1 MSQLVRKTSASSGIP
16 RSKLEGLDAAALQ
29 AQMAAGTNSAVAL
42 TRYCLKRIQGIDQ
55 KGPALRSVIEIN
67 PEALAQARALDAERQ
82 AGKVRGPLHGL
93 TVLLKDNIATADRMA
108 TTAGSLAL
116 AGLQA
121 REDAHLVKRLRA
133 AGAVILGKTNLSEWA
148 NFRSTR
154 SSSGWSSRGGQTRN
168 PYDLSRSPS
177 GSSSGSAVAVAAGLC
192 VFAVGTETD
201 GSIISPAS
209 RNGIVGFKPTIGR
222 VSRHGIIPI
231 AASQDTAG
239 PMARSVRDAAL
250 LMAGIAGADR
260 RDPACQGAPAGRS
273 HYVSALKAQA
283 LAGQRIGVVR
293 QNMPNHPPTLA
304 LFEEALA
311 VLQAQ
316 GAVLVE
322 GLEIPH
328 RDKYA
333 DTELTV
339 LLHEFKTGIA
349 DYLRS
354 FQPDAP
360 AQDLQ
365 GLMAWN
371 TAHADQTMPFFGQ
384 ELFYLAQQTQGLKSP
399 AYQTAL
405 ANNHRFART
414 KGLDA
419 LFAKHDLA
427 ALVSPSGNPAWRID
441 HVLGDFSQRGGF
453 TSPFAVAG
461 YPHIT
466 VPMGLA
472 DGLPVGLSMGAP
484 AWQDAALLGLAYAY
498 EQASHKRRAPLF
510 TGYAGLT

>member
-1 MSQLVRKTSASSGIP
+1 
-16 RSKLEGLDAAALQ
+16 
-29 AQMAAGTNSAVAL
+29 
-42 TRYCLKRIQGIDQ
+42 
-55 KGPALRSVIEIN
+55 
-67 PEALAQARALDAERQ
+67 
-82 AGKVRGPLHGL
+82 
-93 TVLLKDNIATADRMA
+93 
-108 TTAGSLAL
+108 
-116 AGLQA
+116 
-121 REDAHLVKRLRA
+121 
-133 AGAVILGKTNLSEWA
+133 
-148 NFRSTR
+148 
-154 SSSGWSSRGGQTRN
+154 
-168 PYDLSRSPS
+168 
-177 GSSSGSAVAVAAGLC
+177 

-209 RNGIVGFKPTIGR
+209 RNGIVGFKPTLGR

-360 AQDLQ
+360 IQDLQ

-371 TAHADQTMPFFGQ
+371 TAHADQAMPFFGQ
-384 ELFYLAQQTQGLKSP
+384 ELFHLAQQTQGLKSP
-399 AYQTAL
+399 AYQKAL
-405 ANNHRFART
+405 ANNHRFARA

-484 AWQDAALLGLAYAY
+484 AWHDATLLGLAYAY
-498 EQASHKRRAPLF
+498 KQGSHKRRAPLF
-510 TGYAGLT
+510 TGYAKAA

>member
-1 MSQLVRKTSASSGIP
+1 MFTAILKKRSASGI
-16 RSKLEGLDAAALQ
+16 RASKFEGLDAMALQ
-29 AQMAAGTNSAVAL
+29 AQMAAGTTSALAL
-42 TRYCLKRIQGIDQ
+42 TRYCLQRINRVDHN
-55 KGPALRSVIEIN
+55 GPTLRSVIEVN
-67 PEALAQARALDAERQ
+67 PDALSQARALDAERA
-82 AGKVRGPLHGL
+82 AGKVRGPMHGL
-93 TVLLKDNIATADRMA
+93 AVLLKDNVATADRMA

-121 REDAHLVKRLRA
+121 KADAHIVTRLRA

-154 SSSGWSSRGGQTRN
+154 SSSGWSSRGGQTLN
-168 PYDLSRSPS
+168 PYDLGRSPS

-209 RNGIVGFKPTIGR
+209 RNGIVGFKPTLGR

-250 LMAGIAGADR
+250 MMASIAGSDR
-260 RDPACQGAPAGRS
+260 RDQACQNAPLGRVN
-273 HYVSALKAQA
+273 YLSALQAHA

-293 QNMPNHPPTLA
+293 QNLPNHPQTVA
-304 LFEEALA
+304 LFEEALD
-311 VLQAQ
+311 VLRAQ
-316 GAVLVE
+316 GAVLIE

-333 DTELTV
+333 STELTV
-339 LLHEFKTGIA
+339 LLHEFKTGIG
-349 DYLRS
+349 DYLRN

-365 GLMAWN
+365 GLIDWN
-371 TAHADQTMPFFGQ
+371 TAHTDTTMPFFGQ
-384 ELFYLAQQTQGLKSP
+384 ELLLLAQKTRGLASA
-399 AYQTAL
+399 AYQKAL
-405 ANNHRFART
+405 AHNHRYARSE
-414 KGLDA
+414 GLDA
-419 LFAKHDLA
+419 LFADHQLA
-427 ALVSPSGNPAWRID
+427 AIVSPSGNPAWRID

-461 YPHIT
+461 YPHVT
-466 VPMGLA
+466 VPMGLTN
-472 DGLPVGLSMGAP
+472 GLPVGLSMGAP
-484 AWQDAALLGLAYAY
+484 AWHDAKLLRMAYAY
-498 EQASHKRRAPLF
+498 EQASQMRRPPLF
-510 TGYAGLT
+510 AGYAKAT

>member
-1 MSQLVRKTSASSGIP
+1 MTPLVRQKRSPATIPASKFE
-16 RSKLEGLDAAALQ
+16 RLDAATVQ
-29 AQMAAGTNSAVAL
+29 AQMAAGTNSALAL
-42 TRYCLKRIQGIDQ
+42 TRYCLRRIQDIDHT
-55 KGPALRSVIEIN
+55 GPALRSVIELN
-67 PEALAQARALDAERQ
+67 PDALAQARALDAERR
-82 AGKVRGPLHGL
+82 AGKLGGPLHGL

-116 AGLQA
+116 AGMQA
-121 REDAHLVKRLRA
+121 KADAHLVKRLRA

-154 SSSGWSSRGGQTRN
+154 SSSGWSSRGGQTLN

-209 RNGIVGFKPTIGR
+209 RTGIVGFKPTLGR
-222 VSRHGIIPI
+222 VSRRGIIPI

-250 LMAGIAGADR
+250 LMAAIAGPDR
-260 RDPACQGAPAGRS
+260 RDPACQAAPAGRVNYLAS
-273 HYVSALKAQA
+273 LKTNA

-293 QNMPNHPPTLA
+293 QNLPNHPQTLA
-304 LFEEALA
+304 LFEEALG
-311 VLQAQ
+311 VLRAQ

-322 GLEIPH
+322 GLEIAH
-328 RDKYA
+328 RYQYA
-333 DTELTV
+333 TTELTV
-339 LLHEFKTGIA
+339 LLHEFKAGLA
-349 DYLRS
+349 DYLRT

-360 AQDLQ
+360 TQDLQ
-365 GLMAWN
+365 GLIDWN
-371 TAHADQTMPFFGQ
+371 AAHAEQSMPFFGQ
-384 ELFYLAQQTQGLKSP
+384 ELLLLAQKTTGLSS
-399 AYQTAL
+399 ATYQKAL
-405 ANNHRFART
+405 ATNHRYART
-414 KGLDA
+414 DGLDA
-419 LFAKHDLA
+419 LFAQHQVA

-472 DGLPVGLSMGAP
+472 DGLPVGLSLGAP
-484 AWQDAALLGLAYAY
+484 AWHDAKVLGLAYAY
-498 EQASHKRRAPLF
+498 EQASHMRRPPKF
-510 TGYAGLT
+510 VGYAQAI